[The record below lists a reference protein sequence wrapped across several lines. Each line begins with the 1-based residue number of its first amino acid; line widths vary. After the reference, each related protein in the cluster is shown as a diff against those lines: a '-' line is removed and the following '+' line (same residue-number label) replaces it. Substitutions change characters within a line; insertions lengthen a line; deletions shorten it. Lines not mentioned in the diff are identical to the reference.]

1 MVDIQK
7 KIIRD
12 DSGAP
17 VAVQVSYED
26 WLRLE
31 GYLAAVADDDASGPE
46 AAGAASGTGDS
57 TPHADLP
64 GFGSATG
71 RDAARQAEELHF
83 QQRLLEEWA
92 ELDADETA
100 EDSSSSPSSLGPA
113 IDAARGTLSEASD
126 ERSLTDLYAEWDRA
140 LR

>member
-17 VAVQVSYED
+17 VSVQISYED

-31 GYLAAVADDDASGPE
+31 GYLAAMTDDASGPK
-46 AAGAASGTGDS
+46 AAGAASGAGDS
-57 TPHADLP
+57 SPDADPP

-92 ELDADETA
+92 EFDADETA
-100 EDSSSSPSSLGPA
+100 EDTPSSPASLDPA
-113 IDAARGTLSEASD
+113 IDAARGILSEASD
-126 ERSLTDLYAEWDRA
+126 ESSLTDLYAEWDRA
-140 LR
+140 LS